1 LSIHSL
7 PNEEIAMGLMD
18 ILQQYTNATGSRP
31 DNTREHFDEVARA
44 APPEIVG
51 KGVADALRADST
63 PPFGEMVGQMFGQ
76 SNPQQQAGVLN
87 QLLRSIGP
95 GVLSALGGGILGRM
109 SAPANSGVPQLT
121 PEQASQLTPEQV
133 QEIATRAEQHDPTV
147 LDRIGGFYA
156 QHPQLVKTLGS
167 AALAIA
173 LAGVANRM
181 RSSS

>member
-1 LSIHSL
+1 
-7 PNEEIAMGLMD
+7 MGLMD
-18 ILQQYTNATGSRP
+18 ILQQYTNPAGYNP
-31 DNTREHFDEVARA
+31 DSAHQHFDEVARS

-76 SNPQQQAGVLN
+76 SNPQQRADVLN
-87 QLLRSIGP
+87 QLLRSVGP

-109 SAPANSGVPQLT
+109 SAPANAGVPQVT
-121 PEQASQLTPEQV
+121 PEQASQMTPEQV
-133 QEIATRAEQHDPTV
+133 QEIATRAEQHDPSV
-147 LDRIGGFYA
+147 LDNIGGFYA

-181 RSSS
+181 RR